1 MDIWDNSN
9 SNSPGRYLIHNKIFI
24 CLFYIIYC
32 LLATRSGVIGM
43 SSIGGVCSADK
54 YSVVEYAGL
63 NSIQN
68 AAHELGH
75 K

>member
-1 MDIWDNSN
+1 MSQSD
-9 SNSPGRYLIHNKIFI
+9 
-24 CLFYIIYC
+24 
-32 LLATRSGVIGM
+32 TRSGVIGVTN
-43 SSIGGVCSADK
+43 IAGICGLQK

-75 K
+75 KLVSIEI